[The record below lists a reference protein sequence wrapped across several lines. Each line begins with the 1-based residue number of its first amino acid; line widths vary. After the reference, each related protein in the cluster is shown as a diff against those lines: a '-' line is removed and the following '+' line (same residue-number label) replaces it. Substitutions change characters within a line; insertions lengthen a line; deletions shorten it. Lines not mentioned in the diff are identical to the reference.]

1 MRSVMSALR
10 SLAKEK
16 VTVTRRENELLGV
29 LNQLLPPIGYKV
41 VRTDTNGPS
50 RSATPP
56 MTATTAKSLAC
67 PHCDRRFAKP
77 LHLGRHISATHKN
90 GAERRHR
97 VARAT
102 KRAARPAAVKRKKAA

>member
-1 MRSVMSALR
+1 MRSLLSTFR

-16 VTVTRRENELLGV
+16 VTVTRREKELLGV

-41 VRTDTNGPS
+41 VRTDTNGAG
-50 RSATPP
+50 RLATRPI
-56 MTATTAKSLAC
+56 TATTVKALAC

-77 LHLGRHISATHKN
+77 LHLGRHMSVAHKN
-90 GAERRHR
+90 GAQRRHR

-102 KRAARPAAVKRKKAA
+102 RRAARPAAARRKKVA